1 MEKLHMQSADG
12 VQVNIEKIASLFPDC
27 VTETIVG
34 YDADDKPIL
43 RHKVDFEKLQQNL
56 SSEIISGKEERYQ
69 FTWPDKK
76 KAILLANSP
85 INATLRPCRDESVD
99 FDNTKNLYIEGDN
112 LDVLKC
118 LKETY
123 LHKVKMIYIDPPYNT
138 GNDFV
143 YEDDYAESASE
154 YLANSGQFDEQGRR
168 LVTNTE
174 SKGRFHTDWLN
185 MIYPRLKVA
194 RDLLTDDGVIFISI
208 DDHEV
213 DNLKKVCNEIFGAD
227 NFLCNFPRVT
237 KKGGKSSSEVARNHD
252 YVLVY
257 TKNKALSD
265 LCGIE
270 HNDEGYSCKDEF
282 FEKRGYYKANQTLDY
297 DSLGYVKTLDYPVVI
312 DDEAFYP
319 GGDKQEFEK
328 RQTGMHGRADWG
340 WRWSKELYEFGYNN
354 GFIEV
359 HRGGDRPRIYTKTY
373 QKVKIE
379 KVGKCYKIVEFER
392 TKPLST
398 LEFTDNKYSNDNAK
412 KILDSILKKGIFEYT
427 KPPVLIEMC
436 MKLISDKDFTV
447 LDFFSGSATT
457 AHAVMQLNA
466 KDGGNRQYIMV
477 QLPELTDEK
486 SEAFKSGYKNI
497 CEIGKE
503 RIRRAG
509 KKIKEDNPLTTQNL
523 DTGFRVLKLDSS
535 NMQDV
540 YYSPADTTQSNIFNL
555 VDNVKEDRT
564 PEDLLFQVM
573 LELGATLDSKID
585 TTSIEGKQIFNV
597 ADNYLVACFER
608 DIDDEVVTAIAKM
621 QPQYAVLRDTSM
633 ATDSTATNFEQI
645 FKTYAPDTVTKV
657 L

>member
-1 MEKLHMQSADG
+1 MQSVDG
-12 VQVNIEKIASLFPDC
+12 VQANIDKIASLFPDC
-27 VTETIVG
+27 VTETITG
-34 YDADDKPIL
+34 YEPDGSPIL

-85 INATLRPCRDESVD
+85 INATLRPCREESVD
-99 FDNTKNLYIEGDN
+99 FDNTRNLYIEGDN

-143 YEDDYAESASE
+143 YEDDFAESTSE

-174 SKGRFHTDWLN
+174 SNGRFHTDWLN

-208 DDHEV
+208 DDNEV
-213 DNLKKVCNEIFGAD
+213 ENLRKVCDEIFGES
-227 NFLCNFPRVT
+227 NFVTQFVWEKKKKPSFLNINIGTKTEYILCY
-237 KKGGKSSSEVARNHD
+237 A
-252 YVLVY
+252 
-257 TKNKALSD
+257 KNRPQLGALSVD
-265 LCGIE
+265 TTEEGKKYPINNAGNSLATLTFPIGSVSFNIPDGLIKSQDMSGGNIKTVLLNDFHIE
-270 HNDEGYSCKDEF
+270 NGTNKEKFQLQGEWRYSQTTLNEIL
-282 FEKRGYYKANQTLDY
+282 AN
-297 DSLGYVKTLDYPVVI
+297 
-312 DDEAFYP
+312 
-319 GGDKQEFEK
+319 GDKIVISKIPFRPNHIKTGGEIKKMHNLLSNALYPSVGSNEDATSEIISLLGINCFDYSKPSSLIRTFIKACTYEQK
-328 RQTGMHGRADWG
+328 R
-340 WRWSKELYEFGYNN
+340 S
-354 GFIEV
+354 
-359 HRGGDRPRIYTKTY
+359 
-373 QKVKIE
+373 
-379 KVGKCYKIVEFER
+379 
-392 TKPLST
+392 
-398 LEFTDNKYSNDNAK
+398 
-412 KILDSILKKGIFEYT
+412 
-427 KPPVLIEMC
+427 LI
-436 MKLISDKDFTV
+436 

-466 KDGGNRQYIMV
+466 EDGGNRKFIMV

-486 SEAFKSGYKNI
+486 SEAYKAGYKTI

-509 KKIKEDNPLTTQNL
+509 RKIKEDNPLTTQDL

-535 NMQDV
+535 NMRDV
-540 YYSPADTTQSNIFNL
+540 YYSPADTTQVNL
-555 VDNVKEDRT
+555 FSQVDNVKDDRT

-573 LELGATLDSKID
+573 LELGATLDSKIEM
-585 TTSIEGKQIFNV
+585 TVIAGKQVFNV
-597 ADNYLVACFER
+597 ADNYLVACFDT

-621 QPQYAVLRDTSM
+621 QPQYAVLRDKSLSN
-633 ATDSTATNFEQI
+633 DSTATNFEQI
-645 FKTYAPDTVTKV
+645 FRTYAPDTVTKV

>member
-1 MEKLHMQSADG
+1 MEKLNMRSADG
-12 VQVNIEKIASLFPDC
+12 VQANIEKIASLFPDC
-27 VTETIVG
+27 VTETITG
-34 YDADDKPIL
+34 YEPDGSPIL

-85 INATLRPCRDESVD
+85 INATLRPCREESVD
-99 FDNTKNLYIEGDN
+99 FDNTRNLYIEGDN

-143 YEDDYAESASE
+143 YEDDFAESTSE

-174 SKGRFHTDWLN
+174 SNGRFHTDWLN

-208 DDHEV
+208 DDNEV
-213 DNLKKVCNEIFGAD
+213 ENLRKVCDEIFGES
-227 NFLCNFPRVT
+227 NFVTQFVWEKKKKPSFLNINIGTKTEYILCY
-237 KKGGKSSSEVARNHD
+237 A
-252 YVLVY
+252 
-257 TKNKALSD
+257 KNRPQLGALSVD
-265 LCGIE
+265 TTEEGKKYPINNAGNSLATLTFPIGSVSFNIPDGLIKSQDMSGGNIKTVLLNDFHIE
-270 HNDEGYSCKDEF
+270 NGTNKEKFQLQGEWRYSQTTLNEIL
-282 FEKRGYYKANQTLDY
+282 AN
-297 DSLGYVKTLDYPVVI
+297 
-312 DDEAFYP
+312 
-319 GGDKQEFEK
+319 GDKIVISKIPFRPNHIKTGGEIKKMHNLLSNALYPSVGSNEDATSEIISLLGINCFDYSKPSSLIRTFIKACTYEQK
-328 RQTGMHGRADWG
+328 R
-340 WRWSKELYEFGYNN
+340 S
-354 GFIEV
+354 
-359 HRGGDRPRIYTKTY
+359 
-373 QKVKIE
+373 
-379 KVGKCYKIVEFER
+379 
-392 TKPLST
+392 
-398 LEFTDNKYSNDNAK
+398 
-412 KILDSILKKGIFEYT
+412 
-427 KPPVLIEMC
+427 LI
-436 MKLISDKDFTV
+436 

-466 KDGGNRQYIMV
+466 EDGGNRKFIMV

-486 SEAFKSGYKNI
+486 SEAYKAGYKNI

-509 KKIKEDNPLTTQNL
+509 KKIKEDNPLTTQDL

-535 NMQDV
+535 NMRDV
-540 YYSPADTTQSNIFNL
+540 YYSPADTTQANL
-555 VDNVKEDRT
+555 FSQVDNVKDDRT

-573 LELGATLDSKID
+573 LELGATLDSKIE
-585 TTSIEGKQIFNV
+585 TTAIAGKQVFNV
-597 ADNYLVACFER
+597 ADNYLVACFDT

-621 QPQYAVLRDTSM
+621 QPQYAVLRDKSM
-633 ATDSTATNFEQI
+633 TNDSTATNFEQI
-645 FKTYAPDTVTKV
+645 FKTYAPNTVTKV

>member
-1 MEKLHMQSADG
+1 MEKLNMHTQDIAS
-12 VQVNIEKIASLFPDC
+12 VNIERIGQLFPNC
-27 VTETIVG
+27 LTERLNQNGKPEMAIDFDKLKQELSKEIVEG
-34 YDADDKPIL
+34 N
-43 RHKVDFEKLQQNL
+43 Q
-56 SSEIISGKEERYQ
+56 ERYQ
-69 FTWPDKK
+69 FTWPGKRE
-76 KAILLANSP
+76 AMRLANTPS
-85 INATLRPCRDESVD
+85 NMTLRPDRESSVD

-112 LDVLKC
+112 LEVLK
-118 LKETY
+118 LLREDY
-123 LHKVKMIYIDPPYNT
+123 LGKVKMIYIDPPYNT

-143 YEDDYAESASE
+143 YEDDYSESAGE
-154 YLANSGQFDEQGRR
+154 FKDKSGMFDEHGNMV
-168 LVTNTE
+168 LDKYSVNNE
-174 SKGRFHTDWLN
+174 SNGRFHTAWLN

-194 RDLLTDDGVIFISI
+194 RDLLTDDGAIFISI

-213 DNLKKVCNEIFGAD
+213 DNLKKVCNELFGAD

-257 TKNKALSD
+257 TKNKAMSD
-265 LCGIE
+265 VCGIE

-297 DSLGYVKTLDYPVVI
+297 DSLGYVKTLDYPIVI
-312 DDEAFYP
+312 DNETFYP
-319 GGDKQEFEK
+319 GGDEQEFEK
-328 RQTGMHGRADWG
+328 RQAGMHGRADWG

-412 KILDSILKKGIFEYT
+412 KILDTILNKGIFEYT

-436 MKLISDKDFTV
+436 MKLINDKDFTI

-466 KDGGNRQYIMV
+466 EDGGNRQHIMV
-477 QLPELTDEK
+477 QLPEATNEK
-486 SEAFKSGYKNI
+486 SEAYKAGYKTI

-509 KKIKEDNPLTTQNL
+509 RKIKENAPLTSQSL
-523 DTGFRVLKLDSS
+523 DTGFRVLKLDTS

-540 YYSPADTTQSNIFNL
+540 YYKPEEFTEKSLFE
-555 VDNVKEDRT
+555 DNVKPDRT
-564 PEDLLFQVM
+564 SEDLLFQVM
-573 LELGATLDSKID
+573 LECNLPLSAKIERK
-585 TTSIEGKQIFNV
+585 TIAGKEVFNVNEGYLLACFDEDVNETVITEVAKLKPYYFIMRDKSLSSDNV
-597 ADNYLVACFER
+597 AD
-608 DIDDEVVTAIAKM
+608 
-621 QPQYAVLRDTSM
+621 
-633 ATDSTATNFEQI
+633 NFEQI
-645 FKTYAPDTVTKV
+645 FNAYSKDTIRRI